1 MNVLIIEDN
10 LGDFVLLDDA
20 IRSTSLMIKEVQHAS
35 TLEEAFTILDEFKPN
50 VIFLDL
56 FLPDS
61 VGLESFI
68 QIQDEYADT
77 PILIVSGLSDVATS
91 IQALGLGA
99 QDYLV
104 KGEFNEKIIEKTI
117 RYSLERKKA
126 ELQIILSE
134 EKYRQIFYDNPF
146 PMFIYDIDTLKMVE
160 CNNATLQEYGY
171 TRDEFLQL
179 TINDITYSV
188 NNHIKDDT
196 TPINSEFRKKT
207 WRHVKKNGDIILVKI
222 TIYKVE
228 YAGKKVHQ
236 VQVHNVTE
244 EVRLH
249 EQLADEQIKR
259 QHQITEAALQA
270 QENERIEI
278 GRELHDNINQILVA
292 SLLFLDYALVSNE
305 VKVDLLKKSKHLV
318 SDAIAEIRKLS
329 KTLIPP
335 SVGNNELISSLEE
348 LLDTVQL
355 TKQIHIVKYIDATIE
370 EALSKEQKLAVYR
383 IIQEQLNNIIKHANA
398 SEIIVNLAINN
409 QIFSLSVNDNGK
421 GFDVSQKSKGV
432 GLQNITSRTSLHN
445 GTVDF
450 ISSPNKGFELLVQF
464 PL

>member
-20 IRSTSLMIKEVQHAS
+20 IHSSNLNIDEIQHAN
-35 TLEEAFTILDEFKPN
+35 TLGEAFTILNNYKPDI
-50 VIFLDL
+50 IFLDL

-68 QIQDEYADT
+68 QIQNLFADT
-77 PILIVSGLSDVATS
+77 AIVIVSGLSDIATS
-91 IQALGLGA
+91 VQALSLGA

-117 RYSLERKKA
+117 RYSIERKKA

-146 PMFIYDIDTLKMVE
+146 PMFIYDIDTLQMIE
-160 CNNATLQEYGY
+160 CNDATLQEYGY

-179 TINDITYSV
+179 NINDISY
-188 NNHIKDDT
+188 
-196 TPINSEFRKKT
+196 TPDIHLETKTEISNQEFRKKT
-207 WRHVKKNGDIILVKI
+207 WNHIKKNGEIILVKI

-228 YAGKKVHQ
+228 YAGKRVHQ
-236 VQVHNVTE
+236 VQIHNVTE
-244 EVRLH
+244 EVRLQ
-249 EQLADEQIKR
+249 EQLAEEQIKR

-292 SLLFLDYALVSNE
+292 SLLFLDYSLTSNE
-305 VKVDLLKKSKHLV
+305 IKIDLLKKSKHLV

-348 LLDTVQL
+348 LLETVHL
-355 TKQIHIVKYIDATIE
+355 TKQIQIHKSININIE
-370 EALSKEQKLAVYR
+370 ELLTKEQKLAVYR
-383 IIQEQLNNIIKHANA
+383 IIQEQLNNIIKHAHA
-398 SEIIVNLAINN
+398 TEIKLNVDIVHNELM
-409 QIFSLSVNDNGK
+409 LSIKDNGK
-421 GFDVSQKSKGV
+421 GVDISQKSKGV
-432 GLQNITSRTSLHN
+432 GLQNITSRTSLQK
-445 GTVDF
+445 GTVNF
-450 ISSPNKGFELLVQF
+450 ITAPNKGFELLVQF
-464 PL
+464 PI